1 MLRVFKFIEL
11 KEAHQS
17 IFDIVN
23 KNKVYHI
30 QQMIEQFDEVN
41 SHSYLKVKY
50 IIIIFV
56 IQEIHRSRS

>member
-41 SHSYLKVKY
+41 IYLKVKY